1 MNKIVKAAA
10 ITAAALALSAG
21 AFAWNFPWATKNA
34 NKLTLSG
41 STTVLPIAQK
51 AAEVF
56 MKANP
61 SVDVTVKGGGS
72 GVGIASLLD
81 RSTDIGD
88 ASRSIKTKEV
98 IQAKSKGI
106 TPIGTIIAK
115 DGMAVIVNKSNPL
128 TEISIDQLQAIYS
141 GETKKW
147 SALGGGNSTIVTISR
162 DSSSGTY
169 EVFGE
174 LVLRGAKLREDAI
187 MTASNREVAENV
199 KNTEGAIGYVGLAYV
214 SDDVK
219 LIKVEGV
226 IPSDATVN
234 DGSYKLARPLFMYT
248 DGEPTGVAKEF
259 IDYIMS
265 ADGQKLVK
273 EVGYVPV
280 K

>member
-1 MNKIVKAAA
+1 
-10 ITAAALALSAG
+10 
-21 AFAWNFPWATKNA
+21 
-34 NKLTLSG
+34 
-41 STTVLPIAQK
+41 
-51 AAEVF
+51 
-56 MKANP
+56 
-61 SVDVTVKGGGS
+61 
-72 GVGIASLLD
+72 
-81 RSTDIGD
+81 
-88 ASRSIKTKEV
+88 
-98 IQAKSKGI
+98 
-106 TPIGTIIAK
+106 
-115 DGMAVIVNKSNPL
+115 
-128 TEISIDQLQAIYS
+128 
-141 GETKKW
+141 
-147 SALGGGNSTIVTISR
+147 
-162 DSSSGTY
+162 
-169 EVFGE
+169 
-174 LVLRGAKLREDAI
+174 